1 MRSTPTPDLQ
11 LRNDQDWAAAGLNI
25 AKKLVN
31 TVFKP
36 RSRSPSKPF
45 PYLCTALWP
54 VIMRFFRYLWLIGR
68 TRGSSVYV
76 DLYGQM
82 SYNFAKAKPTPVR
95 LPMLNKP
102 ETQDKTRNA
111 RLEARVSS
119 DQKDFFQRAAT
130 LTGRTLSELVIDS
143 TQEAAAKIVQEH
155 EVIRLSREEQV
166 AFVNALL
173 TDAEPGGRIKQ
184 AVLDYRQ
191 RARL

>member
-1 MRSTPTPDLQ
+1 
-11 LRNDQDWAAAGLNI
+11 
-25 AKKLVN
+25 
-31 TVFKP
+31 
-36 RSRSPSKPF
+36 
-45 PYLCTALWP
+45 
-54 VIMRFFRYLWLIGR
+54 
-68 TRGSSVYV
+68 
-76 DLYGQM
+76 
-82 SYNFAKAKPTPVR
+82 
-95 LPMLNKP
+95 MLNKP

-173 TDAEPGGRIKQ
+173 TPAEPGARIKK
-184 AVLDYRQ
+184 AVQNYRQ
-191 RARL
+191 KSGL